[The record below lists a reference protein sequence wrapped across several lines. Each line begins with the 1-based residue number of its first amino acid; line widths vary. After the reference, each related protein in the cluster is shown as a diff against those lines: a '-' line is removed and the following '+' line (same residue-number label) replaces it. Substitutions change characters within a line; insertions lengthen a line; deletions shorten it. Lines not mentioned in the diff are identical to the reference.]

1 MVRRSILVRAA
12 LAPLADPS
20 RSVRAGSSN
29 LLRHPVA
36 PSALRREP
44 LRSSVRGAELACFSE
59 DTLQA
64 AGVLSFAPRSR
75 SMSGV
80 LGSALCQERRRA
92 PFGRRADTDGLS
104 ITTRI
109 QRTLAP
115 YQRLCWPCRSAPS
128 MVSLA
133 GSQGVADSRVRY
145 APGRKR
151 FGGATF
157 NRDFEAPGG
166 RAQSGV
172 LAGWSRPLYSPTS
185 EVAEGL
191 LR

>member
-1 MVRRSILVRAA
+1 MLFSGVPGGRGCPLPCPIAEVGWRCALMDRRSILVRAA
-12 LAPLADPS
+12 LSPS
-20 RSVRAGSSN
+20 VGLSPSVRAGSSHHS
-29 LLRHPVA
+29 RHFVG
-36 PSALRREP
+36 ALVP
-44 LRSSVRGAELACFSE
+44 LGCSVRGADLVCFSE

-64 AGVLSFAPRSR
+64 AGVLSFVPRSR

-133 GSQGVADSRVRY
+133 GSQGVADSRVRC
-145 APGRKR
+145 AAMGR
-151 FGGATF
+151 
-157 NRDFEAPGG
+157 
-166 RAQSGV
+166 
-172 LAGWSRPLYSPTS
+172 YSFKVSHTC
-185 EVAEGL
+185 
-191 LR
+191 